1 MPKNLKA
8 ESCDA
13 VLETTLQEIDW
24 CAAAEANNCALT
36 TEEKGIT

>member
-24 CAAAEANNCALT
+24 CAAAEANECNSAAR
-36 TEEKGIT
+36 EMS